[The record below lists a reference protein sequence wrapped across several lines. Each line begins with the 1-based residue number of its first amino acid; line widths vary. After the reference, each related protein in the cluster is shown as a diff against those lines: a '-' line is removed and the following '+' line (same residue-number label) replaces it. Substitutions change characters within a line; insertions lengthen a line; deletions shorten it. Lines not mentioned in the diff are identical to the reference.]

1 VHNGDIPQLMCA
13 RCFIGA
19 KVVSHPAVGDHRMPE
34 YRAYIVGRDGHFT
47 GFEPLLC
54 GDDAHAIE
62 KAKRLVDDHDVE
74 LWSGERLVTRLS
86 ATKQRGDAT
95 QLPTT

>member
-1 VHNGDIPQLMCA
+1 
-13 RCFIGA
+13 
-19 KVVSHPAVGDHRMPE
+19 MPE
-34 YRAYIVGRDGHFT
+34 YRAYIVGHDGHFS

-54 GDDAHAIE
+54 ADDAHAIE

-86 ATKQRGDAT
+86 ATKQRGDAVT
-95 QLPTT
+95 HDIKDGRLVPKSVK